1 MLKQVTDILV
11 VVAVMANLAI
21 VGTLLRLELTD
32 EPSVDELLHSTAWT
46 RHCTLIGDPPG
57 GVSVM
62 RYTALQ
68 DLMARPDANR
78 FHKVWEAA
86 SDGDWNLA
94 AVESL
99 NASRPGEN
107 ALLILEDLLHAGEST
122 IRCPG
127 PKGSVDQCPHIH
139 RVRTCEAN

>member
-1 MLKQVTDILV
+1 MLKSISQILAM
-11 VVAVMANLAI
+11 VALMANLAI
-21 VGTLLRLELTD
+21 VGTLLRLELTN

-68 DLMARPDANR
+68 DLMAKPDAQR
-78 FHKVWEAA
+78 FHQVWEAA
-86 SDGDWNLA
+86 SEGDWNQA
-94 AVESL
+94 AVEWL

-107 ALLILEDLLHAGEST
+107 TLLILEDLLHVGEVAT
-122 IRCPG
+122 KCPG
-127 PKGSVDQCPHIH
+127 PSGSVDLCPHIH
-139 RVRTCEAN
+139 RVRACSP